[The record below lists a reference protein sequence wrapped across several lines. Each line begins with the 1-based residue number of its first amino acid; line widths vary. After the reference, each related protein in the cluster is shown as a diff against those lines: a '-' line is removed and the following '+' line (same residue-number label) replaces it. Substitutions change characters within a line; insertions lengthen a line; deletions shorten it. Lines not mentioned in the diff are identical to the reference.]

1 MTNVEALSAEELQ
14 GLLPSLSNWRLEN
27 NALVCS
33 TRFSDF
39 LQAIE
44 FVNAV
49 AHLAERQDHH
59 PEIVISYTE
68 VTLRYWTH
76 TANAITALDIKAA
89 KEVDRLI
96 PLFKKTPTSLAQ

>member
-1 MTNVEALSAEELQ
+1 MSRPEILSVEEIQ
-14 GLLPSLSNWRLEN
+14 ILLPSLPDWRLEN

-33 TRFSDF
+33 IRFPDF

-76 TANAITALDIKAA
+76 TAQGITSLDFKGA
-89 KEVDRLI
+89 KEAERLI
-96 PLFKKTPTSLAQ
+96 PLFKKTPTSLTQ